1 MPPAIHI
8 RTDARHRERQTAGGM
23 TVPWRRAGAWVRM
36 RGCGRVGADAWRGER
51 RVGDGARR
59 GRIATWCTV
68 GAAFMPPAT
77 RIRTDA
83 RAPPPART
91 PRPPTRVRPPV
102 PHIGT
107 DAWSLPR
114 YVASSHR
121 RGLCAM

>member
-77 RIRTDA
+77 RICTDARPGIHAPRDAHPHGCPGAPTRTDA
-83 RAPPPART
+83 PPADAGT
-91 PRPPTRVRPPV
+91 PA
-102 PHIGT
+102 G
-107 DAWSLPR
+107 A
-114 YVASSHR
+114 SHR
-121 RGLCAM
+121 HGCL